1 MLNSLYTAAFLFGAI
16 VGTLGAII
24 IHTLMMGI

>member
-1 MLNSLYTAAFLFGAI
+1 MLNSLYTAAFLFGAV

-24 IHTLMMGI
+24 VHAMVA